1 MSLLFLAVGSIIFV
15 LTMLLLKEK
24 TRTSELLQ
32 QQTEAYNASD
42 MRQARIIEQAFA
54 QLRAADPWQYQTIMS
69 MNGAPL
75 YDGIYDPSEEAE
87 AQRIA
92 ERSNKQEEL
101 EENLNAEE
109 ASVLDDLFPGFRGL

>member
-1 MSLLFLAVGSIIFV
+1 
-15 LTMLLLKEK
+15 MLLLKEK